1 MGFFQKLFGRG
12 NRPSAIDRE
21 VAKAAGQTAHFE
33 YQYTKAKNGTAKD
46 LLTKLSADHANELVG
61 AGRGKTAKIWFQF
74 ASNLSG
80 KSPLEHMAELPLKQ
94 QKDYAER
101 ILAMEDFLLAIKA
114 YDRLFKLLPEDTEV
128 ARTLSALHL
137 HVGNADLA
145 QQTLNDFY
153 IRNPVTNIPASAMAA
168 ELIEPKTLLVLYGHS
183 GSRFKIDRS
192 ASGFY
197 STYRSGGHFML
208 RHLLD
213 APNYNRHKFTISDGN
228 IDQMS
233 KIGDH
238 DLILNSVA
246 DADREYGSL
255 KLLEAYLDKHP
266 PTVPVIN
273 HPTNVLATTRDGNY
287 ERLNALDGFVF
298 PKTQRFL
305 TADGTPDDLAE
316 AIESAG
322 FTYPLI
328 IRETGTH
335 TAVSTELVSTREA
348 LTTYLQKTQA
358 DSVYA
363 IQFTENASPEGHY
376 TKLRF
381 FSIDKQFYPVVY
393 HTDQVWNVHGGNR
406 KTFMAGQPWMLERER
421 QFLMDPPAI
430 LGADIYDRL
439 QQLPDLI
446 GLDFFGFDFTVLPDG
461 NVLIFE
467 LNPAMRHSFKH
478 GKKFPYMMP
487 HLQNI
492 SAAFKDMVRRRIADA
507 DTS

>member
-1 MGFFQKLFGRG
+1 MGFFQKLFGQG
-12 NRPSAIDRE
+12 NRPDQLDRD

-33 YQYTKAKNGTAKD
+33 YRYTKAKNGIAKE
-46 LLTKLSADHANELVG
+46 LLAKLATDHAHELVKG
-61 AGRGKTAKIWFQF
+61 GHGKPAKIWAQF
-74 ASNLSG
+74 AANLTG
-80 KSPLEHMAELPLKQ
+80 ESPLDHMASLSPNKQ
-94 QKDYAER
+94 KAYAEH
-101 ILAMEDFLLAIKA
+101 ILAMEDFPLAIKA
-114 YDRLFKLLPEDTEV
+114 YERLFEMLPQDTEI

-137 HVGNADLA
+137 HMGDADRA
-145 QQTLNDFY
+145 KHTLNDFFK
-153 IRNPVTNIPASAMAA
+153 RNPVTSIPASAMAT
-168 ELIEPKTLLVLYGHS
+168 ELADPKTLLVLYGHS
-183 GSRFKIDRS
+183 GSRFKIDR
-192 ASGFY
+192 GPGGGY

-213 APNYNRHKFTISDGN
+213 APNYNRHKFTVSDGN
-228 IDQMS
+228 IDQLS
-233 KIGDH
+233 KVESY

-255 KLLEAYLDKHP
+255 KAMEAYFEQDP
-266 PTVPVIN
+266 PTVPIIN
-273 HPTNVLATTRDGNY
+273 HPTKVLATTRDGNY

-305 TADGTPDDLAE
+305 TASDTPDALAK
-316 AIESAG
+316 AIEAR

-328 IRETGTH
+328 VRETGTH
-335 TAVSTELVSTREA
+335 TAVSTELVDTHEA
-348 LTTYLQKTQA
+348 LTAYLKQTKA

-406 KTFMAGQPWMLERER
+406 KTFMASQPWMLERER

-430 LGADIYDRL
+430 IGADIYDRL
-439 QQLPDLI
+439 QQLPDMI
-446 GLDFFGFDFTVLPDG
+446 GLDFFGFDFSVLPDG
-461 NVLIFE
+461 NILIFE

-492 SAAFKDMVRRRIADA
+492 SSAFKDMIRKRIADA
-507 DTS
+507 R